1 MHSISFICS
10 EVNFL
15 KLKYPLDEC
24 KLITKKSTEYQE
36 EIAYILDHEARNKLL
51 IKLAMNQ
58 KKNTL
63 MLFQFVD
70 RHGKKLLAD
79 MNAQSDKHLKKVFF
93 IYQKVSGDE
102 RELIRKTLDGADPV
116 WYDFEFENGAMMR
129 FKDYEK
135 INLYDCCYIR
145 NAWLQHDSN
154 VVELSLFKLCTKYRR
169 RF

>member
-1 MHSISFICS
+1 MGVFDIAISFAG
-10 EVNFL
+10 ENR
-15 KLKYPLDEC
+15 KLA
-24 KLITKKSTEYQE
+24 E

-116 WYDFEFENGAMMR
+116 WYDFEFE
-129 FKDYEK
+129 KQKK
-135 INLYDCCYIR
+135 INMHFCLIYHFR
-145 NAWLQHDSN
+145 
-154 VVELSLFKLCTKYRR
+154 SLKRCIFVCNFEFGITKYTNTKCFGLFSSVGRAIHS
-169 RF
+169 